1 MVPALSAAELAV
13 KNGAENVGIIIGPG
27 RYVRVGI
34 EEPPSRPRRQIAEIP
49 HIPSKHNHFRGDS
62 QLVVDRVRRTRTFA
76 VGNEALRTADRSRWP
91 PQRHVLVRDV
101 QHDDATRGQ
110 VR

>member
-1 MVPALSAAELAV
+1 MSAAELAV

-34 EEPPSRPRRQIAEIP
+34 EEPPSRPCRQIAEIP

-101 QHDDATRGQ
+101 QHDDTTRGQ